1 LAYESIIRASVRKD
15 QSVNEAPLSVSL
27 LGGAFAGI
35 AFWLFAYPMDYV
47 KTLLQT
53 DNLDKS
59 KAKYTG
65 MVNCFNQ
72 EIKKGIP
79 TFYKGINVAFVRAA
93 LVNAGAF
100 FSFEGALRM
109 MGKSEQT

>member
-1 LAYESIIRASVRKD
+1 MRASVRKD

-27 LGGAFAGI
+27 IGGACAGI
-35 AFWLFAYPMDYV
+35 SFWAFAYPMDYV

-65 MVNCFNQ
+65 MADCFSQ
-72 EIKKGIP
+72 
-79 TFYKGINVAFVRAA
+79 
-93 LVNAGAF
+93 
-100 FSFEGALRM
+100 
-109 MGKSEQT
+109 